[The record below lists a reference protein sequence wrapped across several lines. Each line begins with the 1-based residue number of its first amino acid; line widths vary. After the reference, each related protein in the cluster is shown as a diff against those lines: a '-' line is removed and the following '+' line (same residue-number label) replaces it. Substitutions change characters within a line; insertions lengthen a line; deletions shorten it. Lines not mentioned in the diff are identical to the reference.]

1 MADKPQTIDAYLGAL
16 SEDKRAALEKV
27 RKAIRAA
34 APKAE
39 ECFSYGLP
47 AFRLDGVLIAG
58 FGAGANHCAYYPMSG
73 SIVAALQDE
82 LEGYATSKGSIRF
95 PAARPLPATLV
106 RKLVKARIAEGRS
119 MEGRKSARK

>member
-1 MADKPQTIDAYLGAL
+1 MAGKPQTVDDYLKAV
-16 SEDKRAALEKV
+16 SDDKRTALEKL

-58 FGAGANHCAYYPMSG
+58 LGAGANHCAYYPMSG
-73 SIVAALQDE
+73 SIVAAHKDD
-82 LEGYATSKGSIRF
+82 LEAYDTSKGSIRF

-106 RKLVKARIAEGRS
+106 
-119 MEGRKSARK
+119 